1 MSIATMKKPIIEVR
15 SMPSLLEQ
23 RNTLVTELDTIIENI
38 KNETRS
44 LNETETSRFNQ
55 IKQEIGNID
64 TTIKVQNE
72 AEELRNK
79 DMKPL
84 VKGEEKE
91 KEEQRALET
100 EKFAKFLRGE
110 ERALDVGNNGAII
123 PQEIADRI
131 ITRVRELSPI
141 LQRATVFNISGD
153 LIFPKFDITSITAG
167 YIADMTALT
176 PQNGNFTTLKLQNFI
191 AGSLVQVSRSLMNR
205 QDFDLTGYVTNWMAQ
220 SFASFIENELLNG
233 VGTTAATGLFVDSNV
248 THITATGS
256 TAVTLD
262 DLITTQITVPQALD
276 DGDLCWIM
284 HKDLLTSLRKMKDS
298 MGYPLLNNDIT
309 SPFGYSLLGKPVFIS
324 QNAPNVMTTG
334 KPVLVYG
341 DMDGLY
347 VKFAQQLEI
356 QVLNELYAT
365 SHATGIVG
373 YTEFDARVVEEQ
385 KIARLELA

>member
-1 MSIATMKKPIIEVR
+1 
-15 SMPSLLEQ
+15 MPSLLEQ
-23 RNTLVTELDTIIENI
+23 RNNLMTELEGIIENI
-38 KNETRS
+38 KNETRA
-44 LNETETSRFNQ
+44 LNETEQSRFNQ
-55 IKQEIGNID
+55 IRTEIGNID
-64 TTIKVQNE
+64 SSLKAAEQ
-72 AEELRNK
+72 AEELRNL
-79 DMKPL
+79 KP
-84 VKGEEKE
+84 VTKSKGEEKDE
-91 KEEQRALET
+91 AELRALEQS
-100 EKFAKFLRGE
+100 KFERFIRGE

-123 PQEIADRI
+123 PQNIADRI

-141 LQRATVFNISGD
+141 LQRATTFNVGGD

-205 QDFDLTGYVTNWMAQ
+205 QDFDLTSYVTNWISQ
-220 SFASFIENELLNG
+220 SFAAFIEHELLVG

-248 THITATGS
+248 TNVVAAGT

-262 DLITTQITVPQALD
+262 DLIQAQITIPQALD

-284 HKDLLTSLRKMKDS
+284 HKDLFSALRKMKDG

-309 SPFGYSLLGKPVFIS
+309 SPFGWTLLGKPVFVS
-324 QNAPNVMTTG
+324 QNAPNTMTTG
-334 KPVLVYG
+334 QPVLCYG

-347 VKFAQQLEI
+347 VKFSQQVEL

-365 SHATGIVG
+365 SHATGICA
-373 YTEFDARVVEEQ
+373 YAEFDSRVVEEQ
-385 KIARLELA
+385 KIVRLHLA

>member
-1 MSIATMKKPIIEVR
+1 MSIAIETR
-15 SMPSLLEQ
+15 SMPTLLEQ
-23 RNTLVTELDTIIENI
+23 RNNLMTELEGIIENI

-44 LNETETSRFNQ
+44 LNETETARYNQ
-55 IKQEIGNID
+55 IKTEIGNID
-64 TTIKVQNE
+64 STLKIEKE
-72 AEELRNK
+72 AEELRSK
-79 DMKPL
+79 DLKPL
-84 VKGEEKE
+84 TKGEKKDEA
-91 KEEQRALET
+91 EQRALVNSKF
-100 EKFAKFLRGE
+100 EKFIRGE

-141 LQRATVFNISGD
+141 LQRATVFNIGGD

-205 QDFDLTGYVTNWMAQ
+205 QDFDLTGYVTNWMSQ
-220 SFASFIENELLNG
+220 SFAAFIERELLMG
-233 VGTTAATGLFVDSNV
+233 AGTTAATGVFVDSNV
-248 THITATGS
+248 THVTAAGTTS
-256 TAVTLD
+256 VTLD
-262 DLITTQITVPQALD
+262 DLIQTQITVPQALD

-284 HKDLLTSLRKMKDS
+284 HKDLVSSLRKMKDG

-309 SPFGYSLLGKPVFIS
+309 SPFGWTLLGKPVFIS
-324 QNAPNVMTTG
+324 QNAPNTMTTG
-334 KPVLVYG
+334 QPVLVYG

-347 VKFAQQLEI
+347 VKFAQQIEL

-385 KIARLELA
+385 KIVRLALA

>member
-1 MSIATMKKPIIEVR
+1 MKTFVQPVIETR
-15 SMPSLLEQ
+15 SMPTLLEQ
-23 RNTLVTELDTIIENI
+23 RNNLMTELETLIDTV
-38 KNETRS
+38 KSETRA
-44 LNETETSRFNQ
+44 LNDTEQSRFNQ
-55 IKQEIGNID
+55 IKTEIGNID
-64 TTIKVQNE
+64 KTVQAQQQ
-72 AEELRNK
+72 AEQMKKTE
-79 DMKPL
+79 MKPA
-84 VKGEEKE
+84 GTPEQ
-91 KEEQRALET
+91 EEQRALDED
-100 EKFAKFLRGE
+100 KFRRFIRGE

-123 PQEIADRI
+123 PQEISNRI

-141 LQRATVFNISGD
+141 LQRATTFNVGGD
-153 LIFPKFDITSITAG
+153 LIFPKFDVTSITAG

-176 PQNGNFTTLKLQNFI
+176 PQNGNFTTIKLQNFI

-205 QDFDLTGYVTNWMAQ
+205 QDFDLTTYVANWIAQ
-220 SFASFIENELLNG
+220 SFAAFLENELLNG

-248 THITATGS
+248 TNVTAAGA

-262 DLITTQITVPQALD
+262 DLIQTQITVPQALD

-284 HKDLLTSLRKMKDS
+284 HKDLLAALRKMKDG

-324 QNAPNVMTTG
+324 QNAPNTMTTG
-334 KPVLVYG
+334 QPVLVYG

-347 VKFAQQLEI
+347 VKFSQQLEL

-365 SHATGIVG
+365 SHATGICA

-385 KIARLELA
+385 KIARLHLA

>member
-1 MSIATMKKPIIEVR
+1 MKKPIIEIR

-23 RNTLVTELDTIIENI
+23 RNTLMTELDTIIENI

-44 LNETETSRFNQ
+44 LNETETARFNQ
-55 IKQEIGNID
+55 IKTEVGNID
-64 TTIKVQNE
+64 STIKATNE
-72 AEELRNK
+72 AEELRSKEMKTIIKGDKK
-79 DMKPL
+79 DL
-84 VKGEEKE
+84 
-91 KEEQRALET
+91 EEQRALDE
-100 EKFAKFLRGE
+100 EKFVKFIRGE
-110 ERALDVGNNGAII
+110 QRALDVGGNGAII
-123 PQEIADRI
+123 PTEIANRI

-141 LQRATVFNISGD
+141 LQRATVFNIAGD
-153 LIFPKFDITSITAG
+153 LVFPKFDITSITAG

-176 PQNGNFTTLKLQNFI
+176 PANGSFTSLKLQNFI

-220 SFASFIENELLNG
+220 SFAAFIENELLNG

-248 THITATGS
+248 TNVVAAGATS
-256 TAVTLD
+256 ITLD
-262 DLITTQITVPQALD
+262 DIIKTQITIPQALD

-284 HKDLLTSLRKMKDS
+284 HKDLLSALRRMKDTQ
-298 MGYPLLNNDIT
+298 GYPLLNHDIS
-309 SPFGYSLLGKPVFIS
+309 SPFGWTLLGKPVFIS
-324 QNAPNVMTTG
+324 QNAPNTMTTG
-334 KPVLVYG
+334 LPVLCYG

-365 SHATGIVG
+365 SHAIGVVG

-385 KIARLELA
+385 KIARLHLA

>member
-1 MSIATMKKPIIEVR
+1 MSIAIETR
-15 SMPSLLEQ
+15 SMPTLLEQ
-23 RNTLVTELDTIIENI
+23 RNNLMTELEGIIENI

-44 LNETETSRFNQ
+44 LNETETARYNQ
-55 IKQEIGNID
+55 IKTEIGNID
-64 TTIKVQNE
+64 STLKIERE
-72 AEELRNK
+72 AEELRSK
-79 DMKPL
+79 EMKPL
-84 VKGEEKE
+84 TKGEKKDEA
-91 KEEQRALET
+91 EQRALVNSKF
-100 EKFAKFLRGE
+100 EKFIRGE

-141 LQRATVFNISGD
+141 LQRATVFNIGGD
-153 LIFPKFDITSITAG
+153 LIFPKFDVTSITAG

-176 PQNGNFTTLKLQNFI
+176 PQNGSFTTLKLQNFI

-205 QDFDLTGYVTNWMAQ
+205 QDFDLTGYVTNWMSQ
-220 SFASFIENELLNG
+220 SFAAFIERELLVG
-233 VGTTAATGLFVDSNV
+233 AGTTAATGVFTDSNV
-248 THITATGS
+248 THVTATGTTS
-256 TAVTLD
+256 VTLD
-262 DLITTQITVPQALD
+262 DLIQTQITVPQALD

-284 HKDLLTSLRKMKDS
+284 HKDLVASLRKMKDG

-309 SPFGYSLLGKPVFIS
+309 SPFGWTLLGKPVFIS
-324 QNAPNVMTTG
+324 QNAPNTMTTG
-334 KPVLVYG
+334 QPVLVYG

-347 VKFAQQLEI
+347 VKFAQQIEL

-385 KIARLELA
+385 KIVRLALA